1 MIAYKFALKML
12 FGVLV
17 QTLPKKANVQGA
29 GTLFYLLLTLTSGFI
44 IYPAAI
50 PSYWKWLF
58 WVNPMAWAQQGMASN
73 QFLSSKFSGYLCD
86 VGDLSFTLGQAA
98 LVNRG
103 WQDEQGWIG
112 YSFAFLVPYTLV
124 FGIITWQALKYIR
137 VEQDRPTIDG
147 KVSIGVTK
155 KTEEFIIPFTPADV
169 SFDNLVYEVTASTS
183 KDKLRLLNEVSG
195 VFRAGRMCALMGSS
209 GGMICINLISDNQQ
223 LTNSVLTF
231 CLKIMAAG
239 KTTLMD
245 VIAMRKTS
253 GSITG
258 KIELNGFEQ
267 ERTSFLRSSGYVEQF
282 DVQQPELTVRETVA
296 FSARLRLDVN
306 NPAIGDDATKMRF
319 VDHILEMMELT
330 NIQTLQ
336 VGSFEE
342 GGLTFEQRKRLAIA
356 CELAGS
362 PSVIFLDEPTSGLDS
377 RGALVVIRAM
387 RRIAD
392 SGRVSKRKVVSCA
405 HFIFFPRVVYPVHQT
420 VVATIHQPSS
430 AVFEMFDDLILLKKG
445 GNVVFFGEL
454 GKESTNLI
462 QYFEDRGAKQIERQ
476 ENPAAWVL
484 RAYAGDQKSSEID
497 WAELYKKS
505 DQFNDVR
512 NQIERIRT
520 KADLKLKL
528 SFSSTFSTPFSDR
541 VRLMCVRML
550 TIYRRS

>member
-1 MIAYKFALKML
+1 MSHCDFWLVIAYKFALKTL

-124 FGIITWQALKYIR
+124 FGIITWQTLKYIR

-169 SFDNLVYEVTASTS
+169 SFGNLVYEVTASTS

-231 CLKIMAAG
+231 CLEIMAAG

-405 HFIFFPRVVYPVHQT
+405 HFIFYSSCRLPC
-420 VVATIHQPSS
+420 PSDCCSNDPS
-430 AVFEMFDDLILLKKG
+430 AF
-445 GNVVFFGEL
+445 L
-454 GKESTNLI
+454 GS
-462 QYFEDRGAKQIERQ
+462 
-476 ENPAAWVL
+476 
-484 RAYAGDQKSSEID
+484 
-497 WAELYKKS
+497 
-505 DQFNDVR
+505 VR
-512 NQIERIRT
+512 N
-520 KADLKLKL
+520 
-528 SFSSTFSTPFSDR
+528 
-541 VRLMCVRML
+541 VR
-550 TIYRRS
+550 

>member
-484 RAYAGDQKSSEID
+484 RAYAGEQKSSEID